1 MDKLSEQVV
10 CKIVGECTLADIG
23 RVRDALLAV
32 HGDSAD
38 NMKLWD
44 VWKAGLKRVEILEK
58 PVKVETTVPVPPPE
72 KFQPTARQ
80 KGTARIK
87 KISPSDYIVDAIV
100 TMWLNGESFGFSD
113 VCALLGER
121 IPRWRWQDACNRA
134 RESGY
139 IMTPSS
145 RNRYAKWTI
154 KKEGE

>member
-44 VWKAGLKRVEILEK
+44 VWKAGLKRLEILEK
-58 PVKVETTVPVPPPE
+58 PVKADASATVPVE
-72 KFQPTARQ
+72 KYQPT
-80 KGTARIK
+80 GTRRNTVTDNPLAEAVI
-87 KISPSDYIVDAIV
+87 
-100 TMWLNGESFGFSD
+100 TMWADGEQFTWKD
-113 VCALLGER
+113 VIALVGETPAWKWK
-121 IPRWRWQDACNRA
+121 IA
-134 RESGY
+134 RDHIRKRGY
-139 IMTPSS
+139 TIATSH

-154 KKEGE
+154 KKGTYHV